1 MNKWHLMEQ
10 EKTQMILTFSGNVEA
25 VDSGERRTIS
35 GKIAPYG
42 EIGFTSAGKVVFA
55 PNSISAA
62 EPSKVKLL
70 MSHDN
75 SKPVGR
81 MQSITSNADGLYA
94 SFKVS
99 ASSRGSDAILLA
111 QEQLMDGLSVGVE
124 VTASKP
130 QKDYLLVTAA
140 TLREV
145 SLVESAAF
153 ASAAVQKIAAAAGD
167 MPMDPNTSTSTKVT
181 TTNTVINTTTT
192 ETETES
198 EAAVTTAPDQNAPEA
213 ATAAEETA
221 APVVEAARKII
232 RPSVLDSQTVRS
244 PIINMGSY
252 TEHKIKAALGN
263 DDSKLYVT
271 AADDS
276 FTTNPAF
283 NPTQYLSEFP
293 TNTRFGT
300 PAIDACSRGTLPNSG
315 MTISVPSLVT
325 SAGGQAGVAPTV
337 TVEAEGGAV
346 DATGMVTEYLT
357 GTVSKYSGMNTI
369 SVELLERSDPNF
381 YAELTNQLQNAYLKT
396 LDTTVLAALITAGQQ
411 GATQAAT
418 SAGIIGYAADAA
430 AKVYQATGYFAQN
443 YVANPSQWQLLM
455 GSVDSTGRPIYSASQ
470 PMNAAGLTQPGS
482 IRGNVLGLDLYV
494 DKNFAVTTNI
504 DDSAVILA
512 PEAFTVYQSPQA
524 YMSVNVVSN
533 LQVQVAI
540 YGYMAYIAKMPK
552 GIVRFNLT

>member
-1 MNKWHLMEQ
+1 
-10 EKTQMILTFSGNVEA
+10 MILTFSGNIEA

-42 EIGFTSAGKVVFA
+42 EIGYTSAGKVVFA
-55 PNSISAA
+55 EGSISAP
-62 EPSKVKLL
+62 EPSRVKLL

-81 MQSITSNADGLYA
+81 MQSITSAKDGLYA

-167 MPMDPNTSTSTKVT
+167 MPVEAAESTSTKIT

-198 EAAVTTAPDQNAPEA
+198 EAAVTTAPDQSAPEA
-213 ATAAEETA
+213 VDATEQA
-221 APVVEAARKII
+221 APTVEAARKII
-232 RPSVLDSQTVRS
+232 LPSALNSQRVRT
-244 PIINMGSY
+244 PIVNMATY

-276 FTTNPAF
+276 FSTNPAF

-300 PAIDACSRGTLPNSG
+300 PSIDACSRGTLPASG
-315 MTISVPSLVT
+315 MTINVPSLVT
-325 SAGGQAGVAPTV
+325 TAGGGTGVAPVV
-337 TVEAEGGAV
+337 TVEAEAGAV
-346 DATGMVTEYLT
+346 QNTGMETAYLT
-357 GTVSKYSGMNTI
+357 GTVAKYSGMNTI
-369 SVELLERSDPNF
+369 SIELLERSDPNF

-396 LDTTVLAALITAGQQ
+396 LDTTVNAALITAGTV
-411 GATQAAT
+411 ATTAQAAT
-418 SAGIIGYAADAA
+418 SAGIIGYASEAA
-430 AKVYQATGYFAQN
+430 RLVYEATGYYAQN
-443 YVANPSQWQLLM
+443 YIANGSQWQLLM
-455 GSVDSTGRPIYSASQ
+455 GASDTTGRPIYSASQ
-470 PMNAAGLTQPGS
+470 PMNAGGLTQPGS

-494 DKNFAVTTNI
+494 DKNFAATTTV
-504 DDSAVILA
+504 DDSAIILA

-533 LQVQVAI
+533 LQIQVAI
-540 YGYMAYIAKMPK
+540 YGYMATIAKMPK
-552 GIVRFNLT
+552 GIIRYNFT

>member
-1 MNKWHLMEQ
+1 MKGT
-10 EKTQMILTFSGNVEA
+10 KSVILTFSGNIEA
-25 VDSGERRTIS
+25 VDSGERRIIS

-42 EIGFTSAGKVVFA
+42 EVGYTSAGKVVFA
-55 PNSISAA
+55 EGSISAA

-70 MSHDN
+70 MAHDN
-75 SKPVGR
+75 SAVVGR
-81 MQSITSNADGLYA
+81 MQSMTSAKDGLYA

-167 MPMDPNTSTSTKVT
+167 MPVTPVEAAESTSTKIT
-181 TTNTVINTTTT
+181 TTNTVINSTT
-192 ETETES
+192 TETES

-213 ATAAEETA
+213 VDATEQA
-221 APVVEAARKII
+221 APTVEAARKII
-232 RPSVLDSQTVRS
+232 LPSALNSQRVRT
-244 PIINMGSY
+244 PITSMGAY

-263 DDSKLYVT
+263 EDSKLYVT
-271 AADDS
+271 AADDDFS
-276 FTTNPAF
+276 TNPAF
-283 NPTQYLSEFP
+283 SPTQYLSEFP

-300 PAIDACSRGTLPNSG
+300 PSIDACSRGVLPASG
-315 MTISVPSLVT
+315 MTINVPSLVT
-325 SAGGQAGVAPTV
+325 SAGGKSGVAPVV

-346 DATGMVTEYLT
+346 ANTGMVTEYLT
-357 GTVSKYSGMNTI
+357 GTISKYSGMNTLSI
-369 SVELLERSDPNF
+369 ELLERSDPNF
-381 YAELTNQLQNAYLKT
+381 YAELTAQLQNAYLKT
-396 LDTTVLAALITAGQQ
+396 LDTTVNAALITAGTV
-411 GATQAAT
+411 ATTAQAAT
-418 SAGIIGYAADAA
+418 SAGIIGYASEAA
-430 AKVYQATGYFAQN
+430 RLVYEATGYYAQN
-443 YVANPSQWQLLM
+443 YIANGSQWQLLM
-455 GSVDSTGRPIYSASQ
+455 GASDTTGRPIYSASQ
-470 PMNAAGLTQPGS
+470 PMNAGGLTQPGS

-494 DKNFAVTTNI
+494 DKNFAATTTV
-504 DDSAVILA
+504 DDSAIILA
-512 PEAFTVYQSPQA
+512 PEAFTVYQSPTA

-540 YGYMAYIAKMPK
+540 YGYMATIAKMPK
-552 GIVRFNLT
+552 GIIRYNFT

>member
-1 MNKWHLMEQ
+1 
-10 EKTQMILTFSGNVEA
+10 MILTFSGNIEA

-42 EIGFTSAGKVVFA
+42 EIGYTSAGKVVFA

-81 MQSITSNADGLYA
+81 MQSITSAADGLYA

-130 QKDYLLVTAA
+130 EKDYLLVTAA

-153 ASAAVQKIAAAAGD
+153 SSAAVQKIAAQAGD
-167 MPMDPNTSTSTKVT
+167 MPIEAATSTSTKIT
-181 TTNTVINTTTT
+181 TTNTVINSTTTET

-198 EAAVTTAPDQNAPEA
+198 EAAVTTAPDSNAPEA
-213 ATAAEETA
+213 VDATEQA
-221 APVVEAARKII
+221 APTVEAARKII
-232 RPSVLDSQTVRS
+232 LPSALNSQRVRT
-244 PIINMGSY
+244 PITSMATY

-263 DDSKLYVT
+263 DESKLYVT

-283 NPTQYLSEFP
+283 NPTQYLSEFVSNTNFDTP
-293 TNTRFGT
+293 TINALSQGV
-300 PAIDACSRGTLPNSG
+300 LPNSG

-325 SAGGQAGVAPTV
+325 SAGGQSGVAPVV
-337 TVEAEGGAV
+337 TVEAEAGAV
-346 DATGMVTEYLT
+346 QNTGMVTEYLS
-357 GTVSKYSGMNTI
+357 GTVKKYSGMNTL

-381 YAELTNQLQNAYLKT
+381 YAELTNQLQRAYS
-396 LDTTVLAALITAGQQ
+396 LATDAAVIADIVAGGVQGTAV
-411 GATQAAT
+411 AAT
-418 SAGIIGYAADAA
+418 SAGIISYVSTESAN
-430 AKVYQATGYFAQN
+430 VYKNTSYFARN
-443 YVANPSQWQLLM
+443 YVAGPSQWSLLM
-455 GSVDSTGRPIYSASQ
+455 GATDSTGRPIYNAAQ
-470 PMNAAGLTQPGS
+470 PMNAGGLSTPTS

-494 DKNFAVTTNI
+494 DHQMVSTTI
-504 DDSAVILA
+504 DDSAFILA
-512 PEAFTVYQSPQA
+512 PEAMTVYRSKQA

-533 LQVQVAI
+533 LQIQVAI
-540 YGYMAYIAKMPK
+540 YGFMATIVKMPK
-552 GIVRFNLT
+552 GLVRYNLT